1 MSREQSVCVRT
12 SEARPGSIYTGRL
25 GSGETIAREN
35 TISEAIL
42 CVSEVS
48 PLPIA
53 EVVTEHVIGRRK
65 RWLGPPMGH
74 VTCHVAGPADPLNV
88 VAYSSPPPSPS
99 HLSAGPMSGTLAQ
112 S

>member
-74 VTCHVAGPADPLNV
+74 VTCHVAGPADTLND
-88 VAYSSPPPSPS
+88 
-99 HLSAGPMSGTLAQ
+99 Q
-112 S
+112 SKILLQRTKDADIAWL